1 MKMSQSPRLA
11 GASPANEPARRGWRL
26 PPVTWAVM
34 TTTLTLLAACGG
46 GGGGTPAS
54 PAPTGSA
61 SSLQASRPGELLA
74 HVKTLL
80 QARGVQ
86 GAEVAKTLYD
96 GTGLIAVPVTTAGA
110 PTAGGS
116 VAQSNTTVQE
126 AGVEEED
133 LIKSDGKT
141 LYTLSGAT
149 SGKPLLNV
157 HARGVDGKLQALQT
171 LSLPFDAEASPFV
184 RGMLLATTARRLA
197 VSAEETRFVGLP
209 SPCPPGAMCIA
220 GDMIWAPTAMKSQ
233 VHLATL
239 DLAAN
244 GTASLGTR
252 LAIDGR
258 LVGTRQIGNLVYL
271 VTTYSPQLAWDAL
284 PATATVADRE
294 AALAKLSLADVLPSV
309 RVNGGAAQPLVAETD
324 CYVQPKNASLAMQV
338 TTVTAIDL
346 GSPTLSRASR
356 CFVGGTEAM
365 YMSTGSLYLATTR
378 TAYAEDASG
387 GMARIRYVAKTT
399 TDVHKFTAAGTSITY
414 RGSGE
419 VPGHLGWDGERKPYR
434 LSEHNGDLRV
444 LSFTGEVGWAVPAD
458 ADNKAAPAP
467 SPATLTILRER
478 ASDQS
483 LQVVGQ
489 LPNTQR
495 PAAIG
500 LPGEQVY
507 AVRMLGERGYVVT
520 FRQVDPLFVLD
531 LSNPADPKQAGE
543 LKVPG
548 FSDYLFPMGDGLLF
562 GVGKDAD
569 ASGRMGGV
577 KVALFDVKDPAKPAA
592 LASLT
597 FGQRGSATALDA
609 SSHGINLFQRGSVMR
624 IALPMTLW
632 DAGALGGGVVGTGVL
647 PAEPKSGLQRLEVDL
662 QARTLVA
669 KPLLP
674 TAVGEYGWI
683 DLSAERSLQIED
695 QVYYL
700 SQGKLNAYA
709 W

>member
-1 MKMSQSPRLA
+1 MKLLHLPRRASTSPIRSAARGGASVLTLTSAVLA
-11 GASPANEPARRGWRL
+11 G
-26 PPVTWAVM
+26 
-34 TTTLTLLAACGG
+34 TLTLLTACGG
-46 GGGGTPAS
+46 GGGNTPTN

-80 QARGVQ
+80 QARGSQ
-86 GAEVAKTLYD
+86 GSEVAKTLYD
-96 GTGLIAVPVTTAGA
+96 GTGLIAVPATAAGA
-110 PTAGGS
+110 PTASGTVS
-116 VAQSNTTVQE
+116 QSNTTVQE

-141 LYTLSGAT
+141 LYTLSGT
-149 SGKPLLNV
+149 GGGKPMLNV
-157 HARGVDGKLQALQT
+157 HARSDDGKLQPLQ
-171 LSLPFDAEASPFV
+171 SLPLLADAGNPPLL
-184 RGMLLATTARRLA
+184 RGMLLASSARRLA

-244 GTASLGTR
+244 GTASAGTR

-284 PATATVADRE
+284 PATATAAERD
-294 AALAKLSLADVLPSV
+294 AALAKLSLADVLPTV
-309 RVNGGAAQPLVAETD
+309 RINGGAAQPLVAETD

-346 GSPTLSRASR
+346 GSATLARASR

-365 YMSTGSLYLATTR
+365 YMSTGSIYLATTR

-458 ADNKAAPAP
+458 ADSKAAPAP

-478 ASDQS
+478 TSDQS

-520 FRQVDPLFVLD
+520 FRQVDPLYVLD
-531 LSNPADPKQAGE
+531 LSNPADPKQVGE

-569 ASGRMGGV
+569 ASGRQGGV

-592 LASLT
+592 LSSLA

-609 SSHGINLFQRGSVMR
+609 SAHGINLFQRGSVMR

-632 DAGALGGGVVGTGVL
+632 DAGALGGGVVGTGV
-647 PAEPKSGLQRLEVDL
+647 PSEPKSGLQRLEVDL

-674 TAVGEYGWI
+674 TSVNENGWV
-683 DLSAERSLQIED
+683 DLSAERSLQIEN

-700 SQGKLNAYA
+700 SQGRLTGHD